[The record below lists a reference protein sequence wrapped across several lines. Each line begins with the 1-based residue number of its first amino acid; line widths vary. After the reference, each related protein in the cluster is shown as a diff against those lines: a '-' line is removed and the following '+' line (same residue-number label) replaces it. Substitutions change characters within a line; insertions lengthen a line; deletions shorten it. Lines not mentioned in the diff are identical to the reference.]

1 MIDDIKQKLVDL
13 IELDEEL
20 IKELELLDNDE
31 SVILYNNLK
40 TLRTKSLR
48 EIENLNLELQ
58 AEKIKECNHIMV
70 TMPYENWGL
79 DQLISKGE
87 FDICVKCG
95 LDSYFFKEFKATGR
109 MRKYHEFLKTE
120 FEKIPE
126 ECFTGIYTNE
136 ENPKE
141 VYQELISR
149 YPDITDEEAIEKLK
163 VLLAEDLQIYYIVPD
178 NSLIKKLKNKI
189 EPLFSRKKR

>member
-1 MIDDIKQKLVDL
+1 
-13 IELDEEL
+13 
-20 IKELELLDNDE
+20 
-31 SVILYNNLK
+31 
-40 TLRTKSLR
+40 
-48 EIENLNLELQ
+48 
-58 AEKIKECNHIMV
+58 
-70 TMPYENWGL
+70 
-79 DQLISKGE
+79 
-87 FDICVKCG
+87 
-95 LDSYFFKEFKATGR
+95 
-109 MRKYHEFLKTE
+109 MRKYHEFLKAE
-120 FEKIPE
+120 FEKVPE